1 MEDFMLAAKDVAEYF
16 VSIVDLERQDF
27 LTNLKIQKLL
37 YYAQG
42 FAWGRWSASMFPERI
57 LAWQLGPVVVE
68 VYKEYEKYGASAV
81 ALSSAFDFRKYDV
94 QTKDLLNEVFERY
107 GRFSATQ
114 LVDMTHSEPPWRNTK
129 INHEISTRELQA
141 YFSKQ
146 LTELKG

>member
-1 MEDFMLAAKDVAEYF
+1 MLAAKDIAEYF

-42 FAWGRWSASMFPERI
+42 FAWGRWSSSLFPERI

-68 VYKEYEKYGASAV
+68 VYKEYERYGASAV
-81 ALSSAFDFRKYDV
+81 GLSTTFNIKKYDV
-94 QTKDLLNEVFERY
+94 QTKDLLNEVFDRY
-107 GRFSATQ
+107 GRISAAR

-129 INHEISTRELQA
+129 INHEITTRELQA

-146 LTELKG
+146 LTELISVK